1 MLKNFFKE
9 KKCVIGLIMLLGLII
24 VAVFCDKIAPYSLE
38 EGIPAEHLMSPSNS
52 HIFGQDEYG
61 RDVFSRI
68 IYGTPLALK
77 TVFLGALIELTIGV
91 VLGLISGYCGKIV
104 DSVIT
109 FVGDVIWSLPG
120 IVIAMT
126 IVMLLGR
133 DLDNVIFALA
143 LAGWPRYQRMVRSKT
158 YMLKNQPFVETGRS
172 FGENPIAILFLYILP
187 SVLPSVL
194 VMASISMPGFITSS
208 ATLSFL
214 GMGAQPPSPDWGL
227 AIGRSASVIFRA
239 PWLVIFPCL
248 ALIYT
253 IITFSLLGEGVRN
266 LIDPNMKN

>member
-1 MLKNFFKE
+1 MVKLFLKE
-9 KKCVIGLIMLLGLII
+9 KRCVIGLVMLLILIFI
-24 VAVFCDKIAPYSLE
+24 STFCEQIAPYDPD
-38 EGIPAEHLMSPSNS
+38 EGIAAEHLLSPSKE

-61 RDVFSRI
+61 RDVLSRI

-91 VLGLISGYCGKIV
+91 VLGLLSGYFGGLI

-133 DLDNVIFALA
+133 SLNNVILALA
-143 LAGWPRYQRMVRSKT
+143 LAGWPRYQRIVRSKT
-158 YMLKNQPFVETGRS
+158 FAIKNQPFVETGRS
-172 FGENPIAILFLYILP
+172 FGEKPLSILLLYILP

-239 PWLVIFPCL
+239 PWLVVFPCL

-253 IITFSLLGEGVRN
+253 IITFSLLGEGIRN
-266 LIDPNMKN
+266 VVDPNMKN

>member
-1 MLKNFFKE
+1 MVRRFFKE
-9 KKCVIGLIMLLGLII
+9 KKCVAGMIMLLLLIL
-24 VAVFCDKIAPYSLE
+24 VSVFCEQIAPYAPD
-38 EGIPAEHLMSPSNS
+38 EGIAAEHLMPPSS
-52 HIFGQDEYG
+52 THLFGQDEYG
-61 RDVFSRI
+61 RDVLSRI

-91 VLGLISGYCGKIV
+91 VLGLISGYCGKAV
-104 DSVIT
+104 DGVIT
-109 FVGDVIWSLPG
+109 FIGDVIWSLPG

-133 DLDNVIFALA
+133 SLNHVILALA
-143 LAGWPRYQRMVRSKT
+143 LAGWPRYQRTVRSKT
-158 YMLKNQPFVETGRS
+158 FMLKNQPFVETGKS
-172 FGENPIAILFLYILP
+172 FGEKPWSILFLYILP

-253 IITFSLLGEGVRN
+253 IITFSLLGEGIRN